1 MTDRPDDPCRFA
13 DLAAFVAIPR
23 VTGLAVSGTGRVVAA
38 VDALDDAGAAR
49 VGALWELDPAG
60 GDPRRL
66 TRSAAGESA
75 PAFLPDG
82 TVVFISARC
91 DDEPALWALPAAGGE
106 AELIARYPGG
116 VRAPVAAR
124 SSAALLVAAARPVG
138 ADPVEDP
145 DGSATRALREERK
158 VNAIVHTGMPIRHWD
173 HELGDL
179 SPRLLLVSPG
189 AEPVDLAPD
198 AASELT
204 EASYDLA
211 DDATLASTTWAE
223 RCARGRTRTGVALI
237 EVPSG
242 RRRVLFPAVGDYT
255 GPRLS
260 PDGSVLAVTREVD
273 GTFEVPMTVTLCLVG
288 TGTDAGPAVEVDLGD
303 LHPTEWCWTP
313 DGGSLV
319 VAGDWHGRGG
329 VVVVDGR
336 SGRVLRHLATD
347 ATYSALTPT
356 RDGGALYALR
366 STVSSPPTVARLET
380 DRSDQKPL
388 LLPFPGASPQ
398 LPGVVEEITA
408 RTADGAEVRSWLCR
422 PVGEERAPVMLWVH
436 GGPFS
441 SWSSWSWR
449 WNPWVA
455 VARGWAVLLP
465 DPALSTG
472 YGRAWFARAWPHRAQ
487 KVWRDLEAVLDTAL
501 ARADLDG
508 DRTACLGG
516 SFGGYMTNWIAGH
529 TDRFRAIVTHAGL
542 WALDQQHA
550 TTDAAEWKTGLFG
563 TPEEHPEW
571 YAENS
576 PHHFVDRIR
585 TPMLVV
591 HGNRDYRVPVS
602 EALRLWWD
610 LVSRH
615 DGSPD
620 ALAHRFLQFTGEN
633 HWVLGPA
640 NSGIWYETVLDFC
653 GRHVLGRPPESPPTA

>member
-1 MTDRPDDPCRFA
+1 MTDAAPEPCPFA
-13 DLAAFVAIPR
+13 DLDGFVAIPR
-23 VTGLAVSGTGRVVAA
+23 VTGLAVSAAGRVVVA
-38 VDALDDAGAAR
+38 VDALDDAGGAR
-49 VGALWELDPAG
+49 TGALWELDPAG
-60 GDPRRL
+60 GEPRRL

-82 TVVFISARC
+82 TLVFTSARA
-91 DDEPALWALPAAGGE
+91 DDEPALWALPPGGE
-106 AELIARYPGG
+106 AEAIARYPGG
-116 VRAPVAAR
+116 VRGPVAAR
-124 SSAALLVAAARPVG
+124 STPALLAGAARPVG
-138 ADPVEDP
+138 ADPAGDP
-145 DGSATRALREERK
+145 DGSATRTLRKDRK
-158 VNAIVHTGMPIRHWD
+158 VDAILHTGMPIRHWD

-198 AASELT
+198 ATFELT

-211 DDATLASTTWAE
+211 ADGTLVSVTWTD

-237 EVPSG
+237 EVAG
-242 RRRVLFPAVGDYT
+242 AHRRVLFPAEGDYG

-260 PDGSVLAVTREVD
+260 PDGSVLAVARQVD
-273 GTFEVPMTVTLCLVG
+273 GTFDVPMTVTLCLVG
-288 TGTDAGPAVEVDLGD
+288 TGTGAGPAVEVDLGD
-303 LHPTEWCWTP
+303 LYPTEWCWTP
-313 DGGSLV
+313 GGESLL
-319 VAGDWHGRGG
+319 VAGDRHGRGA
-329 VVVVDGR
+329 VVVVDAA
-336 SGRVLRHLATD
+336 SGRVVRRLAAD
-347 ATYSALTPT
+347 AAYGALTPAP
-356 RDGGALYALR
+356 GGDAVYALR
-366 STVSSPPTVARLET
+366 SSPSSPPTVARLEL
-380 DRSDQKPL
+380 DRSDQEPR
-388 LLPFPGASPQ
+388 LLPFPGASPE

-408 RTADGAEVRSWLCR
+408 RAPDGSEVRSWLCR
-422 PVGEERAPVMLWVH
+422 PAGEDPAPVMLWVH

-441 SWSSWSWR
+441 SWNAWSWR

-472 YGRAWFARAWPHRAQ
+472 YGPAWFARAWPHRAAA
-487 KVWRDLEAVLDTAL
+487 VWQDLEAVLDAAL
-501 ARADLDG
+501 ARPDLDG
-508 DRTACLGG
+508 DGVACLGG

-529 TDRFRAIVTHAGL
+529 TDRFGAIVTHAGL

-563 TPEEHPEW
+563 TVEEHPEW
-571 YAENS
+571 YADNS
-576 PHHFVDRIR
+576 PHRFVDRIR

-615 DGSPD
+615 DGPPD
-620 ALAHRFLQFTGEN
+620 ALPHRFLQFTGEH

-640 NSGIWYETVLDFC
+640 NSRIWYETVLGFC
-653 GRHVLGRPPESPPTA
+653 ERHVLGRPVASPPAA